1 MNAAFRDQLFE
12 AAEQAA
18 FPAEPMFDE
27 ATGVA
32 AFDAESTAVMARL
45 FDLFGVSTMRATDTD
60 LDRIINTACTL
71 SAEVAQDVHNLA
83 AMNGD
88 LAALPEAGQWHADYR
103 DYVSA
108 LWQGD
113 RVAIARCAAALGLPD
128 GIPNGSLPLKDGP
141 LT

>member
-1 MNAAFRDQLFE
+1 MNPAFRDQLFE

-18 FPAEPMFDE
+18 FPAEPLFDE
-27 ATGVA
+27 ASGATT
-32 AFDAESTAVMARL
+32 FDAESTAVMARL
-45 FDLFGVSTMRATDTD
+45 FDLFGVSALRATDAD
-60 LDRIINTACTL
+60 IDRIINTACTL
-71 SAEVAQDVHNLA
+71 SAEVAQDVHSLA

-88 LAALPEAGQWHADYR
+88 VAALPEAADWHPDYR

-141 LT
+141 LA